1 MTAVL
6 LDSGVVGD
14 LVKPAPP
21 RELHTWFVGALSRG
35 RRFFVPEVVDY
46 EVRRKLLHVLPARV
60 IHLDGLLEQGCEY
73 LPLDTAAIRHAA
85 TCWASLRRA
94 GLKTAADESLD
105 VDCLLAGQALA
116 LRDVLP
122 RPVVIATLNVRHL
135 GRLVDAAHWQ
145 DIR

>member
-1 MTAVL
+1 MTATSVFL
-6 LDSGVVGD
+6 NVPFD
-14 LVKPAPP
+14 ANY
-21 RELHTWFVGALSRG
+21 
-35 RRFFVPEVVDY
+35 RRLF
-46 EVRRKLLHVLPARV
+46 
-60 IHLDGLLEQGCEY
+60 DGLLEQGCEY

-116 LRDVLP
+116 LVDALH
-122 RPVVIATLNVRHL
+122 RPVIVATLNVRHL

-145 DIR
+145 DVR